1 MGSREWG
8 QFTNWH
14 SPIPISH
21 SPFPTPQGVVTSMAT
36 PVELIASDKDASRS
50 MAVGEIY
57 EVAIEKL
64 VYGGDGLAHVGTQ
77 AVFVPFAATGA
88 FARVRIVECERNYA
102 RGVIEELLDPSPLRR
117 TPPCPYFG
125 ACGGCQMQH
134 LDYQAQLEAKISFV
148 RESLR
153 RIGNIEWNE
162 EIGVR
167 SSEEF
172 GYRSR
177 AEIKVERDEEGR
189 PRIGYFR
196 AGTREVCE
204 VESCL
209 ILLPAANRELQ
220 RLRAENSLIPN
231 DATRVHLTVGDDEVI
246 VTPANGEEARAA
258 EFDSMGTA
266 HQRIAGINYGFGV
279 RSFFQGNRLLVEE
292 LIEEAVGNV
301 AGKLAVDLY
310 AGVGLFSL
318 QLAKTFEQVCAVEG
332 NKTAANHGVENA
344 RLNGLNNV
352 RYEPISVEAWLKYKS
367 AELPRPDFALLD
379 PPRAGAGVNII
390 ERLAAMAPPDLTY
403 VSCDPATLARDL
415 RLLIDYGYRID
426 SITAL
431 DMFPQTFH
439 VETVVRLRIE
449 D

>member
-1 MGSREWG
+1 
-8 QFTNWH
+8 
-14 SPIPISH
+14 
-21 SPFPTPQGVVTSMAT
+21 MAT
-36 PVELIASDKDASRS
+36 PAEVIDSEKDAGRS
-50 MAVGEIY
+50 VSIGESY

-64 VYGGDGLAHVGTQ
+64 VYGGDGLAHVGSQ
-77 AVFVPFAATGA
+77 AVFVPLSAAGD
-88 FARVRIVECERNYA
+88 FARIRIVECERNYA

-117 TPPCPYFG
+117 TPPCQYFG
-125 ACGGCQMQH
+125 VCGGCQLQH
-134 LDYQAQLEAKISFV
+134 LDYPAQLEAKASFV

-153 RIGNIEWNE
+153 RIGAIEWDA
-162 EIGVR
+162 EIRVCTA
-167 SSEEF
+167 EEF

-177 AEIKVERDEEGR
+177 AEIKVARDENGR
-189 PRIGYFR
+189 ARIGYFR
-196 AGTREVCE
+196 AGSREVCE
-204 VESCL
+204 VESCP
-209 ILLPAANRELQ
+209 ILAPAANRELQ
-220 RLRAENSLIPN
+220 RLHAESSLVPN
-231 DATRVHLTVGDDEVI
+231 DATRVYLTAGDDEVI
-246 VTPANGEEARAA
+246 VTPANGEDGRAA

-279 RSFFQGNRLLVEE
+279 RSFFQGNRLLVED
-292 LIEEAVGNV
+292 LIKEAVCDVSGEF
-301 AGKLAVDLY
+301 AVDLY

-318 QLAKTFEQVCAVEG
+318 QLAKSFGQVCAVEG

-367 AELPRPDFALLD
+367 AEAPRPDFALLD
-379 PPRAGAGVNII
+379 PPRAGAGVQVI
-390 ERLAAMAPPDLTY
+390 ERLAAMGPPALTY

-415 RLLIDYGYRID
+415 RLLVDYGYRIA

-449 D
+449 G

>member
-1 MGSREWG
+1 
-8 QFTNWH
+8 
-14 SPIPISH
+14 
-21 SPFPTPQGVVTSMAT
+21 MAT
-36 PVELIASDKDASRS
+36 PAEVIDSAPNAGRS
-50 MAVGEIY
+50 VAIGESY

-64 VYGGDGLAHVGTQ
+64 VYGGDGLAHVGSQ
-77 AVFVPFAATGA
+77 AVFTPLAAVGD
-88 FARVRIVECERNYA
+88 FARIRIVECERNYA

-117 TPPCPYFG
+117 TPPCQYFG
-125 ACGGCQMQH
+125 VCGGCQLQH
-134 LDYQAQLEAKISFV
+134 LDYPAQLEAKASFV

-153 RIGNIEWNE
+153 RIGAIEWDK
-162 EIGVR
+162 EIRIR

-177 AEIKVERDEEGR
+177 AEIKVARDENGR
-189 PRIGYFR
+189 ARIGYFR
-196 AGTREVCE
+196 AGSREVCE
-204 VESCL
+204 VESCP
-209 ILLPAANRELQ
+209 ILTPAANRELQ
-220 RLRAENSLIPN
+220 RLHAESSLVPN
-231 DATRVHLTVGDDEVI
+231 DATRVYLTAGDDEVI
-246 VTPANGEEARAA
+246 VTPANGEDGRAA

-292 LIEEAVGNV
+292 LIEEAVGGV
-301 AGKLAVDLY
+301 SGEFAVDLY

-318 QLAKTFEQVCAVEG
+318 QLAKTFGQVCAVEG

-344 RLNGLNNV
+344 RINGLNNV

-367 AELPRPDFALLD
+367 AEAPRPDFALLD
-379 PPRAGAGVNII
+379 PPRAGAGVQVI
-390 ERLAAMAPPDLTY
+390 ERLAAMKPPMLTY

-439 VETVVRLRIE
+439 VETAVRLNLQSSTV
-449 D
+449 

>member
-1 MGSREWG
+1 
-8 QFTNWH
+8 
-14 SPIPISH
+14 
-21 SPFPTPQGVVTSMAT
+21 MAT
-36 PVELIASDKDASRS
+36 PAEIIDLEKNASGSVAI
-50 MAVGEIY
+50 GECY

-64 VYGGDGLAHVGTQ
+64 VYGGDGLAHVGSQ
-77 AVFVPFAATGA
+77 AVFVPQAAAGD
-88 FARVRIVECERNYA
+88 FARIRIVECERNYA

-125 ACGGCQMQH
+125 ACGGCQLQH
-134 LDYQAQLEAKISFV
+134 LDYPAQLEAKASFV

-153 RIGNIEWNE
+153 RIGNIEWDE
-162 EIGVR
+162 EIGMR
-167 SSEEF
+167 SGPEF

-177 AEIKVERDEEGR
+177 AEIKVARNEDGSA
-189 PRIGYFR
+189 RIGYFR
-196 AGTREVCE
+196 AGSREVCE
-204 VESCL
+204 VENCL

-220 RLRAENSLIPN
+220 RLHAESSLVPN

-246 VTPANGEEARAA
+246 VTPANGADSRAA

-266 HQRIAGINYGFGV
+266 HQHIAGIDYGFGV

-292 LIEEAVGNV
+292 LIKEAVGN
-301 AGKLAVDLY
+301 AGGKFAVDLY

-367 AELPRPDFALLD
+367 AEAPRPDFALLD
-379 PPRAGAGVNII
+379 PPRAGAGVQVI
-390 ERLAAMAPPDLTY
+390 ERLAAMAPPMLTY

-415 RLLIDYGYRID
+415 RLLLDYGYRID
-426 SITAL
+426 SITAI

-439 VETVVRLRIE
+439 VETVVRLRIA
-449 D
+449 DCGLRI

>member
-1 MGSREWG
+1 MN
-8 QFTNWH
+8 T
-14 SPIPISH
+14 
-21 SPFPTPQGVVTSMAT
+21 MAT
-36 PVELIASDKDASRS
+36 PAELIDSEKDASKS
-50 MAVGEIY
+50 VAIGESY

-64 VYGGDGLAHVGTQ
+64 VYGGDGLAHVGSQ
-77 AVFVPFAATGA
+77 AVFVPQAAAGD
-88 FARVRIVECERNYA
+88 FARIRIVECERNYA

-125 ACGGCQMQH
+125 ACGGCQLQH
-134 LDYQAQLEAKISFV
+134 LDYPAQLEAKASFV

-153 RIGNIEWNE
+153 RIGAIEWDE

-167 SSEEF
+167 SGPEF

-177 AEIKVERDEEGR
+177 AEIKVARDEDGSA
-189 PRIGYFR
+189 RIGYFR
-196 AGTREVCE
+196 AGSREVCE
-204 VESCL
+204 VENCL

-220 RLRAENSLIPN
+220 RLHAEGSLVPN
-231 DATRVHLTVGDDEVI
+231 DATRVYLTVGDDEAI
-246 VTPANGEEARAA
+246 VTPANGEDGRAT

-292 LIEEAVGNV
+292 LIKEAVGD
-301 AGKLAVDLY
+301 ASGKFAVDLY

-318 QLAKTFEQVCAVEG
+318 QLAKTFDQVCAVEG

-367 AELPRPDFALLD
+367 AEAPRPDFALLD
-379 PPRAGAGVNII
+379 PPRAGAGVQVI
-390 ERLAAMAPPDLTY
+390 ERLAAMAAPALTY

-415 RLLIDYGYRID
+415 RLLIDYGYKID

-431 DMFPQTFH
+431 DTFPQTFH

>member
-1 MGSREWG
+1 
-8 QFTNWH
+8 
-14 SPIPISH
+14 
-21 SPFPTPQGVVTSMAT
+21 MAT
-36 PVELIASDKDASRS
+36 PAEVIDSAPTAGRS
-50 MAVGEIY
+50 VAIGESY

-64 VYGGDGLAHVGTQ
+64 VYGGDGLAHVGSQ
-77 AVFVPFAATGA
+77 AVFTPLAAAGD
-88 FARVRIVECERNYA
+88 FARIRIVECERNYA

-117 TPPCPYFG
+117 TPPCQYFG
-125 ACGGCQMQH
+125 VCGGCQLQH
-134 LDYQAQLEAKISFV
+134 LDYPAQLESKASFV

-153 RIGNIEWNE
+153 RIGAIEWDK
-162 EIGVR
+162 EIRIR

-177 AEIKVERDEEGR
+177 AEIKVARDENGR
-189 PRIGYFR
+189 ARIGYFR
-196 AGTREVCE
+196 AGSREVCE
-204 VESCL
+204 VESCP
-209 ILLPAANRELQ
+209 ILTPAANRELQ
-220 RLRAENSLIPN
+220 RLHAESSLVPN
-231 DATRVHLTVGDDEVI
+231 DATRVYLTAGDDEVI
-246 VTPANGEEARAA
+246 VTPANGEDGRAA

-292 LIEEAVGNV
+292 LIEEAVGGV
-301 AGKLAVDLY
+301 SGEFAVDLY

-318 QLAKTFEQVCAVEG
+318 QLAKTFGQVCAVEG

-344 RLNGLNNV
+344 RINGLNNV

-367 AELPRPDFALLD
+367 AEAPRPDFALLD
-379 PPRAGAGVNII
+379 PPRAGAGVQVI
-390 ERLAAMAPPDLTY
+390 ERLAAMKPPVLTY

-415 RLLIDYGYRID
+415 RLLVDYGYRID

-439 VETVVRLRIE
+439 VETAVRLNL
-449 D
+449 

>member
-1 MGSREWG
+1 
-8 QFTNWH
+8 
-14 SPIPISH
+14 
-21 SPFPTPQGVVTSMAT
+21 MAT
-36 PVELIASDKDASRS
+36 PAEVIDSEKDAGRS
-50 MAVGEIY
+50 VAIGESY

-64 VYGGDGLAHVGTQ
+64 VYGGDGLAHVGSQ
-77 AVFVPFAATGA
+77 AVFTPLAAAGD
-88 FARVRIVECERNYA
+88 FARIRIVECERNYA

-117 TPPCPYFG
+117 TPPCQYFG
-125 ACGGCQMQH
+125 VCGGCQLQH
-134 LDYQAQLEAKISFV
+134 LDYPAQLEAKASFV

-153 RIGNIEWNE
+153 RIGAIEWDK
-162 EIGVR
+162 EIRVR

-177 AEIKVERDEEGR
+177 AEIKVARDENGR
-189 PRIGYFR
+189 ARIGYFR
-196 AGTREVCE
+196 AGSREVCE
-204 VESCL
+204 VESCP
-209 ILLPAANRELQ
+209 ILTPAANRELQ
-220 RLRAENSLIPN
+220 RLHAESSLIPN
-231 DATRVHLTVGDDEVI
+231 DATRVYLTAGDDEVI
-246 VTPANGEEARAA
+246 VTPANGEDGRAA

-292 LIEEAVGNV
+292 LIEEA
-301 AGKLAVDLY
+301 AGDVSGEFAVDLY

-367 AELPRPDFALLD
+367 AEAPRPDFALLD
-379 PPRAGAGVNII
+379 PPRAGAGVQVI
-390 ERLAAMAPPDLTY
+390 ERLAAMKPPVLTY

-415 RLLIDYGYRID
+415 RLLGDYGYRID

-439 VETVVRLRIE
+439 VETVVRLKIK

>member
-1 MGSREWG
+1 
-8 QFTNWH
+8 
-14 SPIPISH
+14 
-21 SPFPTPQGVVTSMAT
+21 MAT
-36 PVELIASDKDASRS
+36 PAELIDSDSVNSNSVA
-50 MAVGEIY
+50 AGEIY

-77 AVFVPFAATGA
+77 AVFVPFAAAGD

-102 RGVIEELLDPSPLRR
+102 RSVIEELLDPSPARR
-117 TPPCPYFG
+117 PPPCPHFG
-125 ACGGCQMQH
+125 VCGGCQLQH
-134 LDYQAQLEAKISFV
+134 LDYQAQLEAKVSFV

-153 RIGNIEWNE
+153 RIGHIDWDGEIGIRSAE
-162 EIGVR
+162 EI
-167 SSEEF
+167 

-177 AEIKVERDEEGR
+177 AEIKVARDEEGQA
-189 PRIGYFR
+189 RIGYFR
-196 AGTREVCE
+196 SGTQEVCE
-204 VESCL
+204 VESCP

-220 RLRAENSLIPN
+220 RLHAEPSLVPN
-231 DATRVHLTVGDDEVI
+231 DATRVYLTVGDDEVI
-246 VTPANGEEARAA
+246 MTPANGEDGRAA
-258 EFDSMGTA
+258 EFDSLGTA
-266 HQRIAGINYGFGV
+266 HQNIAGVNYGFGV

-292 LIEEAVGNV
+292 LIRVAVGD
-301 AGKLAVDLY
+301 ASGKFTVDLY

-344 RLNGLNNV
+344 RANGLNNV

-367 AELPRPDFALLD
+367 AELPRPDFVLLD
-379 PPRAGAGVNII
+379 PPRAGAGIQVI
-390 ERLAAMAPPDLTY
+390 ERLAAMAPPIITY

-415 RLLIDYGYRID
+415 RLLLDYGYRID

-439 VETVVRLRIE
+439 VETVVRLKIE
-449 D
+449 G

>member
-1 MGSREWG
+1 
-8 QFTNWH
+8 
-14 SPIPISH
+14 
-21 SPFPTPQGVVTSMAT
+21 MAT
-36 PVELIASDKDASRS
+36 HAELIASDKNGARS
-50 MAVGEIY
+50 VEVGETY

-64 VYGGDGLAHVGTQ
+64 VYGGDGLAHVGSQ
-77 AVFVPFAATGA
+77 AVFVPYAATGD
-88 FARVRIVECERNYA
+88 FVRVRIVECERNYA
-102 RGVIEELLDPSPLRR
+102 RGVIEEMLDPSPLRR
-117 TPPCPYFG
+117 VPPCPYFG
-125 ACGGCQMQH
+125 ACGGCQLQH
-134 LDYQAQLEAKISFV
+134 LDYRAQLEAKTAFV

-153 RIGNIEWNE
+153 RIGNIAWDE
-162 EIGVR
+162 EIGMR

-177 AEIKVERDEEGR
+177 AEIKVSRDEEGR
-189 PRIGYFR
+189 ARIGYFR
-196 AGTREVCE
+196 SGTREVCE
-204 VESCL
+204 VDNCL

-220 RLRAENSLIPN
+220 RLRAESSLVPK
-231 DATRVHLTVGDDEVI
+231 DSTRVHLTAGDDEVI
-246 VTPANGEEARAA
+246 VTPANGEQGRAA

-292 LIEEAVGNV
+292 LIQEAIGT
-301 AGKLAVDLY
+301 ASGKFAIDLY

-318 QLAKTFEQVCAVEG
+318 QLAKRFEQVCAVEG
-332 NKTAANHGVENA
+332 NKTAAFHGVENA

-367 AELPRPDFALLD
+367 AEFPTPDFVLLD
-379 PPRAGAGVNII
+379 PPRAGAGVNVI
-390 ERLAAMAPPDLTY
+390 ERLAAMAPPTVTY
-403 VSCDPATLARDL
+403 ISCDPATLARDL

-439 VETVVRLRIE
+439 VETVARLSHQ
-449 D
+449 